1 MDEQKREFVNGVFPY
16 FKMLEK
22 INEDFLRLLKDHQK
36 NTPYENTELL
46 YGIASELTRLV
57 PAKYSDPIGEEYL
70 YKLEK
75 IENDGLLLLKKD
87 IPFLLDDY
95 KQLLSNDMCA
105 NELRNIK
112 IIRNKYEHQPH
123 NIRFVCSVG
132 GERMFTIGMEYKN
145 ETLIVGT
152 SILFQIIYKLNEIFD
167 KIKELYRNSFGE
179 EDAKLKEYPCYTTI
193 CNMPLQDF
201 NKVYKNYSWE

>member
-1 MDEQKREFVNGVFPY
+1 MDETTLEFLECVFPY

-70 YKLEK
+70 CKLEK
-75 IENDGLLLLKKD
+75 IKNDGLLLLKKD

-95 KQLLSNDMCA
+95 KQLLANNMYA

-112 IIRNKYEHQPH
+112 IIRNKYEHEPH
-123 NIRFVCSVG
+123 NMRFICSVG
-132 GERMFTIGMEYKN
+132 DKCMFTIGMEYKN

-152 SILFQIIYKLNEIFD
+152 SILIQIIYKLNEIFD
-167 KIKELYRNSFGE
+167 KIKELYRISFGE
-179 EDAKLKEYPCYTTI
+179 EDAELKEYPCYITI
-193 CNMPLQDF
+193 CNIPLQEF
-201 NKVYKNYSWE
+201 NKEYKNYSWE